1 MEPHSRSHLRS
12 KIIEITFNL
21 LSKLKKEML
30 AAWRCLMLDCL
41 GPQTEL
47 QLLQTALIETKCQI
61 LQTLAGAMDKPASKQ
76 LEVQI
81 VNMT

>member
-1 MEPHSRSHLRS
+1 MRQGGVIFMSES
-12 KIIEITFNL
+12 N
-21 LSKLKKEML
+21 
-30 AAWRCLMLDCL
+30 CL

-61 LQTLAGAMDKPASKQ
+61 LQTLAGAMDKPASQQ

-81 VNMT
+81 ANVWFNGSLGTTELQPWLWGLS